1 MENLFIGGINNKFSD
16 KSIGNNND
24 RYSSDSDE
32 LISKVTGILV
42 DNKGEGNSD
51 EESEGNSDDNE
62 TRYRGNYSSNS
73 GETLMN
79 KAIGMLVNN
88 ESDSENDR
96 LVL

>member
-42 DNKGEGNSD
+42 DNKGEGFQLMSGRGSD
-51 EESEGNSDDNE
+51 GGHDFV
-62 TRYRGNYSSNS
+62 GF
-73 GETLMN
+73 
-79 KAIGMLVNN
+79 IQV
-88 ESDSENDR
+88 
-96 LVL
+96 